1 MKRRVDPDRPS
12 INVTVGDPQKV
23 GDPINAHIVYTV
35 HTTTS
40 SPNLFRKVSFSVLRR
55 YSDFLWLCDALC
67 LSNPGVIVPPVPE
80 KHSFGRFEET
90 FVETR
95 RQALNK
101 CIQKIVDHPLLYTD
115 PALKLFLESDSF
127 AMDIKHRKTEV
138 GVNPSASTPGLM
150 ATIGSTLTGPKF
162 IENDDWFENRKIY
175 LDALESQFRG
185 LIKAIEAVSKQRA
198 DVVTAA
204 NELSQAVAELAQSGL
219 SKQLSH
225 SVSMLREVESRVKD
239 LQESQAKDDIMT
251 FLAGID
257 EYTRLIGSIRLA
269 FMSRERV
276 YLTWQNAEADV
287 RKVRAG
293 HEKAKRQGK
302 LPSDTTGVSLAQLS
316 AAERRALD
324 SKTEFESVTKLVKSE
339 IARFEQERIEDF
351 KDSLE
356 MFLENMIHRQK
367 EASRKGSLSDDSSS
381 DYCPS

>member
-1 MKRRVDPDRPS
+1 MKRRIDPNRPS

-35 HTTTS
+35 HTTTN
-40 SPNLFRKVSFSVLRR
+40 SPNLFRKQSFSVLRR
-55 YSDFLWLCDALC
+55 YSDFLWLYDNLC
-67 LSNPGVIVPPVPE
+67 LNNPGVIVPPVPE
-80 KHSFGRFEET
+80 KHSFGRFQET

-127 AMDIKHRKTEV
+127 ALDIKHRKTEG
-138 GVNPSASTPGLM
+138 GVDRAAGGAGLM

-185 LIKAIEAVSKQRA
+185 LIKAIDIVAKQRA
-198 DVVTAA
+198 EVVTAA
-204 NELSQAVAELAQSGL
+204 SELSQALSELAASGL

-225 SVSMLREVESRVKD
+225 TIGMLSDVESRVKE
-239 LQESQAKDDIMT
+239 LQESQAKDDVMT
-251 FLAGID
+251 FLAG
-257 EYTRLIGSIRLA
+257 T

-276 YLTWQNAEADV
+276 YVAWQNAETDV
-287 RKVRAG
+287 RKVRAAN
-293 HEKAKRQGK
+293 ERAKRQGK

-316 AAERRALD
+316 AAERRAID
-324 SKTEFESVTKLVKSE
+324 SKNEFDSVTKLVKSE
-339 IARFEQERIEDF
+339 ISRFEHERIEDF

-356 MFLENMIHRQK
+356 LFLENMIRRQRELIVAWEQYQSVLLK
-367 EASRKGSLSDDSSS
+367 RVGANPPVNGS
-381 DYCPS
+381 